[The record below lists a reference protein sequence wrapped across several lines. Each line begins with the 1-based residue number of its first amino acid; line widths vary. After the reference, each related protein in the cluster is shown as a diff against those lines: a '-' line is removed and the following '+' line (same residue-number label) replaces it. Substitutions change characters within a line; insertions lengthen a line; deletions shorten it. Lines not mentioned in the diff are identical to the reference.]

1 MCYRLEGRNS
11 ADIQNRT
18 GGAFTLANVLSTYED
33 YGWLHNCYNSAGI
46 VQFKKNFINLLNMR
60 CNSQINGDILLKRE
74 LKNFIIYKLRER

>member
-18 GGAFTLANVLSTYED
+18 GEAFTLANVLSTYED
-33 YGWLHNCYNSAGI
+33 YGRLHNYYNSVEI
-46 VQFKKNFINLLNMR
+46 VWFFKNSINLPNVR

-74 LKNFIIYKLRER
+74 LKNIIIYKLRER